1 MEWTQC
7 DRVCLYST
15 WGEERA
21 SISRVM
27 LCLLVSQDR
36 MKHVYQAEAFIYTHL
51 DFLFSSTYRSAAMV
65 TTFPPQVR
73 GIHVGGHISQTNP
86 GLCLFSCSFPFFF
99 SFLFFT
105 FTLWQYK
112 TFFFHVTPT
121 TSVAV
126 YTWLCVVA
134 DDMQVLSACWLYAES
149 TVWQVEPVSVFS
161 WKQKNLHR
169 THSDRQA

>member
-15 WGEERA
+15 WGEEWA

-27 LCLLVSQDR
+27 LCLLVSRDHMR
-36 MKHVYQAEAFIYTHL
+36 HVYQAEAFIYTHL
-51 DFLFSSTYRSAAMV
+51 DFLFYSAYRSAPMV

-86 GLCLFSCSFPFFF
+86 GPCLFSFSFPFSL
-99 SFLFFT
+99 SFL
-105 FTLWQYK
+105 LLLHYDN
-112 TFFFHVTPT
+112 
-121 TSVAV
+121 
-126 YTWLCVVA
+126 TWLFSCYIYYFSCSLHMTCVVA
-134 DDMQVLSACWLYAES
+134 DDMQVLSVCWLYAES

-161 WKQKNLHR
+161 WKQKYLHR
-169 THSDRQA
+169 THSDRQV